1 VGDGDGNGGGANG
14 RRGKGVLGE
23 RDPSSY
29 P

>member
-14 RRGKGVLGE
+14 RRGKWVLGE
-23 RDPSSY
+23 RDTSSY

>member
-14 RRGKGVLGE
+14 RRGKRALGE
-23 RDPSSY
+23 RDTSSY